1 MSLAYGH
8 TEPDAQMYASLRK
21 RRPDVD
27 PRELI
32 PVGTTGL
39 RDIVRQYIDNGVTKF
54 VLRPSTPPATWGQEL
69 DFLSDTLFDLQ
80 T

>member
-8 TEPDAQMYASLRK
+8 SEPDAQMYASLRK

-27 PRELI
+27 PRELM
-32 PVGTTGL
+32 PVGAAGL
-39 RDIVRQYIDNGVTKF
+39 RDIVRRYVDNGVTKF
-54 VLRPSTPPATWGQEL
+54 VVRPNAPPASWDKEL
-69 DFLSDTLFDLQ
+69 DFLTDTILDLQ